1 MTATAPWDVVV
12 VGAGPGGCATAIE
25 AARGGA
31 RVVLLEAGQDV
42 GGNAA
47 RSTGYLAFAGTAMQR
62 AAGIA
67 DDAERFLADMRAE
80 IARQEERYGLVFDEA
95 LARVVAEESA
105 DAHDFLVDLGFRF
118 NRFIPRPRQH
128 TVDRMV
134 DVADVA
140 MFRDLFGAELERL
153 GVDVRLR
160 TRAVRLVVDGRAV
173 VGVVARGPDGRTDE
187 LRGGAVVLAAG
198 GYQGNVELRRRYQP
212 AHLAATPFLGVH
224 TDVGDGHVMGQA
236 VGGDLINMTMVPPLV
251 MVASAFVEDAMAVNR
266 DGVRFH
272 DEAGPY
278 DDRVAALLAQPD
290 RLAWYVYDDRVAR
303 ERAVLIEQMPEAPVT
318 AGSVEELAERLGV
331 DPTALARTVA
341 RWNAAVAAGRDDD
354 HGRVVFP
361 SSRRGVVDAPF
372 HACRMVVGINFPA
385 GGFRVTTDLQVVD
398 VYGVTIPGLFAVG
411 DCVGGVA
418 PAIGLG
424 GLKITP
430 AIVMGRRVGRAVAA
444 GAVGT
449 ATAAGTGLLV
459 DAGPP
464 VTDRGMRIAVV
475 DDG

>member
-1 MTATAPWDVVV
+1 AREAPSAADAARRVRAGARGRLAGRDAQPRRHRRGGGGADRLCGHGGGGGRRDPRADGRGAGGARRRRPALDQGAAAALPGRGRRADRRDREGRAGRLRRRGRHEQEGSMPATAPWDVVV

-105 DAHDFLVDLGFRF
+105 DAHDFLVALGFRF

-160 TRAVRLVVDGRAV
+160 TRAVRLVVDG
-173 VGVVARGPDGRTDE
+173 
-187 LRGGAVVLAAG
+187 
-198 GYQGNVELRRRYQP
+198 
-212 AHLAATPFLGVH
+212 
-224 TDVGDGHVMGQA
+224 
-236 VGGDLINMTMVPPLV
+236 
-251 MVASAFVEDAMAVNR
+251 
-266 DGVRFH
+266 
-272 DEAGPY
+272 
-278 DDRVAALLAQPD
+278 
-290 RLAWYVYDDRVAR
+290 
-303 ERAVLIEQMPEAPVT
+303 
-318 AGSVEELAERLGV
+318 
-331 DPTALARTVA
+331 
-341 RWNAAVAAGRDDD
+341 
-354 HGRVVFP
+354 
-361 SSRRGVVDAPF
+361 
-372 HACRMVVGINFPA
+372 
-385 GGFRVTTDLQVVD
+385 
-398 VYGVTIPGLFAVG
+398 
-411 DCVGGVA
+411 
-418 PAIGLG
+418 
-424 GLKITP
+424 
-430 AIVMGRRVGRAVAA
+430 
-444 GAVGT
+444 
-449 ATAAGTGLLV
+449 
-459 DAGPP
+459 
-464 VTDRGMRIAVV
+464 
-475 DDG
+475 